1 MSRVH
6 LYSTQQATVAKADVI
21 YGVPFSAMRVHD
33 AMQTV
38 LPAAGAN
45 DDMGLVTGTPGTAA
59 PSLRGVDF
67 GGTATDEK
75 AAFEFFLPP
84 EYVAGTNPKLR
95 VRAGMITTV
104 SDTACSLDVECW
116 SDDGDATV
124 SADRCITAQQ
134 SINSLTLSYKTFEI
148 DGDGLVPG
156 SKLLVRLGFVGADTG
171 NAGVMFPAITELAM
185 LLEVASEAT

>member
-1 MSRVH
+1 
-6 LYSTQQATVAKADVI
+6 
-21 YGVPFSAMRVHD
+21 MRVHD

-38 LPAAGAN
+38 LPAAAAN

-59 PSLRGVDF
+59 PSLQGVDF
-67 GGTATDEK
+67 GGTTTDEK

-95 VRAGMITTV
+95 ARAGMGTTV
-104 SDTACSLDVECW
+104 ANVTSAIDVECW

-148 DGDGLVPG
+148 DGAGLVPG
-156 SKLLVRLGFVGADTG
+156 SKLLVRVSFVGADTG
-171 NAGVMFPAITELAM
+171 NAGIMIAAITELAM